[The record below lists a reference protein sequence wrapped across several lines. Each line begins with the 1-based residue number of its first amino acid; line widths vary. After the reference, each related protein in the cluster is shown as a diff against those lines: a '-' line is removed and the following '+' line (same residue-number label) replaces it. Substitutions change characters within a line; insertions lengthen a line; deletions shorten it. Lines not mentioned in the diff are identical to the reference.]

1 MTVSTTASRAE
12 YAGNGVTTVF
22 PVPFRFLENSHVYA
36 VLVSATGVETPWYI
50 GSDYTLTGADNDAG
64 GTLTA
69 IVPPPITTVLVIY
82 RMVPV
87 TQETDYISGD
97 PFPAE
102 SHERA
107 LDKLTMI
114 AQQSTEILS
123 RALTFPVAD
132 TAPQTGD
139 LPAAAA
145 RAGRLLAFD
154 PFGRPVATTY
164 TDDQVASAVA
174 AAYGA
179 GTTADAILFLQSG
192 GGISRSVQSVLRET
206 LRANDFPGVDPTGLT
221 DSTTGIRLAVA
232 ELNLRGGGVL
242 EFAGDYL
249 VASTAGLGYLFA
261 FINLDGIELR
271 GYGSTITVNKT
282 RTPLVAEGVIFSF
295 INCRNIRVDGFT
307 FDGPV
312 VDITQTARVGYE
324 AIRFEQGCVN
334 ASIPNLRVKN
344 LVAGVVAAKPA
355 ADPDSMR
362 SRNIHIG
369 NLDVEHC
376 WYGINF
382 AHSGDNLQVDNLRT
396 DTVHRSFFIYGLR
409 KSRANIRAKDA
420 YSWDVNLSSY
430 DGSVLEDIRINY
442 TMGTDTQS
450 AADQDRVILQAVGT
464 VAGVWRDIH
473 INLNIEYAATGN
485 TGASAVRFSKL
496 DGVGGFDTIDRGH
509 VFENIYISGK
519 VKGVPHYPDGGAVS
533 LDNLCSWGAGENLRN
548 IVIDGLIVTEQAFRC
563 WWPQGAFH
571 TGPGLTIRNTQL
583 RGPVY
588 LTPGD
593 GGDPQGLLKPFPN
606 PVVVENSTFSNLWA
620 VVANQR
626 AVGIWFASVD
636 TTVPAGYSG
645 RSISN
650 RTATGLK
657 TDTLPPALP
666 GREFRCVREAP
677 FEYQIKPDPSDSIRG
692 GGSAG
697 KYLSMNAN
705 GNNVRLRCVVG
716 GVWELASSNGA
727 ITFEP

>member
-1 MTVSTTASRAE
+1 MTVSTTASRVE

-114 AQQSTEILS
+114 AQQSTELLS

-221 DSTTGIRLAVA
+221 DSTAGIRLAVA
-232 ELNLRGGGVL
+232 ELISRGRGAIDFNGT
-242 EFAGDYL
+242 YL
-249 VASTAGLGYLFA
+249 LASTAGLGSLFT
-261 FINLDGIELR
+261 FLNMRGIEVH
-271 GYGSTITVNKT
+271 GNGSLLVVNT
-282 RTPLVAEGVIFSF
+282 GRIPTTSEGAIFLFDNSK
-295 INCRNIRVDGFT
+295 NIVVDGFET
-307 FDGPV
+307 DGPV
-312 VDITQTARVGYE
+312 VDITQTAVKGYE
-324 AIRFEQGCVN
+324 FVRTINGCDGVSMPN
-334 ASIPNLRVKN
+334 NRVRNLLAGFVASK
-344 LVAGVVAAKPA
+344 AFG
-355 ADPDSMR
+355 DPDSMR
-362 SRNIHIG
+362 TRNVNIG
-369 NLDVEHC
+369 NLFVEHA
-376 WYGINF
+376 WYGVNLQ
-382 AHSGDNLQVDNLRT
+382 HSGDNCRIENLRT
-396 DTVHRSFFIYGLR
+396 DTIHRSLFIYGMRHLH
-409 KSRANIRAKDA
+409 ANITSKDNW
-420 YSWDVNLSSY
+420 SWDVNLSSFS
-430 DGSVLEDIRINY
+430 GSTLENISIDYLR
-442 TMGTDTQS
+442 GTDTQNAGDADQIILM
-450 AADQDRVILQAVGT
+450 AADA
-464 VAGVWRDIH
+464 VAGVMRDIH
-473 INLNIEYAATGN
+473 INLDITYNASGN

-496 DGVGGFDTIDRGH
+496 DNGGSFDTTDRGH
-509 VFENIYISGK
+509 TREDIRISGRII
-519 VKGVPHYPDGGAVS
+519 GVPKVPDGGPVS
-533 LDNLCSWGAGENLRN
+533 LDNLCSWGVGENLRN
-548 IVIDGLIVTEQAFRC
+548 ITFDGLSAPDHTQRC
-563 WWPQGAFH
+563 YWPQGGFQ
-571 TGPGLTIRNTQL
+571 TKPGLTLRNTNL
-583 RGPVY
+583 AGPLALQPGGVGDAFT
-588 LTPGD
+588 TP
-593 GGDPQGLLKPFPN
+593 
-606 PVVVENSTFSNLWA
+606 VRMENS
-620 VVANQR
+620 VVANSWVV
-626 AVGIWFASVD
+626 ADSALPVEVLPSAGGV
-636 TTVPAGYSG
+636 TVPAGYSG
-645 RSISN
+645 KVISN
-650 RTATGLK
+650 RDASGTVTH
-657 TDTLPPALP
+657 TLPPALV
-666 GREFRCVREAP
+666 GREFTCVREAE
-677 FEYQIKPDPSDSIRG
+677 FEYRIDPNPSDTIRG
-692 GGSAG
+692 SSAG
-697 KYLSMNAN
+697 KYLIMNTT
-705 GNNVRLRCVVG
+705 GNTVHLKCVVA
-716 GVWELASSNGA
+716 GVWELVSSNGA